1 MDKSEQE
8 LERRKQVW
16 FALSDLFL
24 DTEKSLSYEY
34 IARVCAESGYSL
46 HELKQILDSEVA
58 PVCSANLLSVAGVWT
73 GFDEQWLVTRILENT
88 GNKRSRLGRILQSLK
103 HQLFKRDINSH
114 WSVVAPK
121 IAAMRNNA

>member
-8 LERRKQVW
+8 LERRKPVW

-24 DTEKSLSYEY
+24 DTEISSSYEY

-46 HELKQILDSEVA
+46 HELKEILDSEVA

-88 GNKRSRLGRILQSLK
+88 GNKQSRLRRILQPLK
-103 HQLFKRDINSH
+103 NLWFKGNIDSH

-121 IAAMRNNA
+121 IEEMRKNA